1 MLPALV
7 LLALA
12 LFAGALLGA
21 PLTGRPAY
29 LHLMLAAGAMPLIFA
44 AMIHFIP
51 VLTRTREAG
60 AGWILF
66 PLLAIAGGMLAAAS
80 LAFPAWAWG
89 RNAGALLALS
99 VAAGLLIWSRLR
111 RMRAVG
117 RAHPCLGWYE
127 AALASLALALLLILA
142 ASIWPQYWAGFR
154 RLHLHLN
161 TLGFIGMTAVATL
174 AVLMPTA
181 AGRPDPAA
189 GAYLR
194 TNLSWALAGTLL
206 VAAGAAW
213 HGLAGLLGAALW
225 ALVLIR
231 LGAGWLRLHGKEIFA
246 WHGAAPALA
255 AALAGLFF
263 SLAMGVLAAVAPAR
277 GWPAFDP
284 VAAFVAGF
292 LFPLVTGAAT
302 QLLPV
307 WIRPG
312 VQGDWHA
319 GLRQSLGRHAG
330 IRVLL
335 FLAGAMVAG
344 SGKGCGLLLGLSA
357 LLWFLFQALYS
368 IAQATFIKGEHAS

>member
-12 LFAGALLGA
+12 MFAGALLAA

-60 AGWILF
+60 GSWIVF
-66 PLLAIAGGMLAAAS
+66 PLLAIAGGMLATAS

-99 VAAGLLIWSRLR
+99 VAAGLLLWSRRR

-117 RAHPCLGWYE
+117 SAHPCLAWYE
-127 AALASLALALLLILA
+127 AALACLALALLLIFP
-142 ASIWPQYWAGFR
+142 ASIWPQYWPEFR

-189 GAYLR
+189 GPYLR
-194 TNLSWALAGTLL
+194 ANLPWVLGGTLL

-213 HGLAGLLGAALW
+213 HGLASLLGAALW
-225 ALVLIR
+225 AVALIR

-246 WHGAAPALA
+246 WHGAAPSLATALS
-255 AALAGLFF
+255 GLFI
-263 SLAMGVLAAVAPAR
+263 SLSMGVLAAFAPAR

-307 WIRPG
+307 WIKPG
-312 VQGDWHA
+312 VQGEWHVV
-319 GLRQSLGRHAG
+319 LRQSLGRHAG
-330 IRVLL
+330 LRAIL
-335 FLAGAMVAG
+335 FLSGAMVAG
-344 SGKGCGLLLGLSA
+344 SGRGCGLLLGLSA
-357 LLWFLFQALYS
+357 LLWFLFQAMYFL
-368 IAQATFIKGEHAS
+368 AQATFIKGEHAS